1 MSNVTVQATAH
12 GVGIALK
19 RANAIAGR
27 QVVGRSLQP
36 IVRKSIHVAE
46 ALLQDY
52 PVKTHKVISPIWNG
66 DFNWQADHCIG

>member
-19 RANAIAGR
+19 RASAIAGR

-36 IVRKSIHVAE
+36 IVGSILFLIY
-46 ALLQDY
+46 ALVESLEFIKFKRDANN
-52 PVKTHKVISPIWNG
+52 I
-66 DFNWQADHCIG
+66 